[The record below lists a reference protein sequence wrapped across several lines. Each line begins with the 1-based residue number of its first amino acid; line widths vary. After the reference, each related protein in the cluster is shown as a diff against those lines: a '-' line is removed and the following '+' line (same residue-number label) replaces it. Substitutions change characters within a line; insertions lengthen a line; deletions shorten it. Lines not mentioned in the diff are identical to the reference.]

1 MAVFSVLDLLAF
13 LGAVDAEVVFAVDA
27 VFSDLSAVLA
37 DVFSE
42 DVFSVAAAFAE
53 AAFAEV
59 AFAEVAFAEGFFFA
73 GALAVLRVLTS
84 AVSVTSITV
93 SDFFARFLGG
103 TYLKYIAESPGIV
116 RDME

>member
-27 VFSDLSAVLA
+27 VFSDFSAVFA

-42 DVFSVAAAFAE
+42 DVSSVA

>member
-27 VFSDLSAVLA
+27 VFSDFSAVFA

-42 DVFSVAAAFAE
+42 DVSSVAAVFAE
-53 AAFAEV
+53 A

-73 GALAVLRVLTS
+73 GDLAVLRVLTS